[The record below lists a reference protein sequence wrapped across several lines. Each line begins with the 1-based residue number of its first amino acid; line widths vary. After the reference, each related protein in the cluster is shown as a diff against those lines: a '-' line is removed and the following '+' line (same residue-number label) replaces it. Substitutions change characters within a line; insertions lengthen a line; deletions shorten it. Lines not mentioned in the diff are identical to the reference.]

1 MTRLER
7 NKFKRNLERIRND
20 LHSKY
25 DNGLLFNRDR
35 IDYVV
40 DNVLCKQLEY
50 QNSFE
55 IQALQILSNAGI
67 SNVKYQEPIPI
78 FGEGGKLEHLYIA
91 DILVNDD
98 TIIEIDGS
106 SHTWKNLKDSKRDEN
121 TQNAGYITKRFTP
134 KNLNQIKDLAKELKS
149 K

>member
-40 DNVLCKQLEY
+40 DNVLCK
-50 QNSFE
+50 
-55 IQALQILSNAGI
+55 
-67 SNVKYQEPIPI
+67 
-78 FGEGGKLEHLYIA
+78 
-91 DILVNDD
+91 
-98 TIIEIDGS
+98 
-106 SHTWKNLKDSKRDEN
+106 
-121 TQNAGYITKRFTP
+121 
-134 KNLNQIKDLAKELKS
+134 
-149 K
+149 